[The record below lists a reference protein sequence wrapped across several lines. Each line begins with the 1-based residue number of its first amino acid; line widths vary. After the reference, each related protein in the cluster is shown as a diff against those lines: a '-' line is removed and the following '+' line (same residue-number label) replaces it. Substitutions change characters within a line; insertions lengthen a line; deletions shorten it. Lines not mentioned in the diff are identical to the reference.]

1 MSTNSTLA
9 HLDDLGGAC
18 GFLDE
23 IREVFT
29 ALPLF
34 DGFTPDDHEALCDY
48 MTCYAAPSRK
58 MVLNEG
64 SAGDFL
70 IIILTGSVNVLKN
83 DVHGRQQILARVG
96 PGGFIGELSLV
107 DGSRRFASCMTIE
120 PTDLA
125 VLTRTELARLMD
137 ERPALG
143 NKVLLLLLQLVASRL
158 RETTTQMML
167 TVLTDQN

>member
-1 MSTNSTLA
+1 MSINSTLA

-18 GFLDE
+18 AFLDE

-34 DGFTPDDHEALCDY
+34 VGFTPEDHSVLCEY
-48 MTCYAAPSRK
+48 LGCYAAASNT

-64 SAGDFL
+64 SPGDFL
-70 IIILTGSVNVLKN
+70 IIILTGSVSVLKR
-83 DVHGRQQILARVG
+83 DVHGKQQTLTRVG

-107 DGSRRFASCMTIE
+107 DGSRRFASCLTNE

-125 VLTRTELARLMD
+125 VFTRTELARLMN
-137 ERPALG
+137 ERPQLG

-158 RETTTQMML
+158 REATTQMML
-167 TVLTDQN
+167 TVVTDLH

>member
-34 DGFTPDDHEALCDY
+34 DDFTPEDHGSLCDY
-48 MTCYAAPSRK
+48 LACYAASSHT

-64 SAGDFL
+64 SVGDFL
-70 IIILTGSVNVLKN
+70 IIVLTGSVNVLKN
-83 DVHGRQQILARVG
+83 DVRGKQQILTRVG

-107 DGSRRFASCMTIE
+107 DGSRRFASCITNE

-137 ERPALG
+137 ERPTLG

-167 TVLTDQN
+167 TVLAGQN